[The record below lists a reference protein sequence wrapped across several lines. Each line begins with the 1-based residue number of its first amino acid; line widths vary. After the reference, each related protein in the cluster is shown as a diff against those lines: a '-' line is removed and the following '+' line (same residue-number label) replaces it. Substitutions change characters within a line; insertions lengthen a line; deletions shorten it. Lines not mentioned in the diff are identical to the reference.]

1 MQGAVGKVALLRS
14 RYLQRLE
21 LVLFELERVLV
32 NGNDRIE
39 LFAGCALTR
48 DEPAFLGA
56 LDHERRVELALF
68 GTPVDAPKVGE
79 WVTMRT
85 AANVWG
91 VAGTGLG
98 FSRSL
103 ALRPPSTYDA
113 LVRSER
119 RSHRSLFNAALLG
132 CGDLG
137 EFLDLILDLGLD
149 IGHGLPLLFIIRG
162 ALGILRER
170 LQLILLEPD
179 RLLVHGND
187 RLQLRAGRTC
197 GQSNEAWSAPGGVQR
212 FAERVRVLQRDGGAE
227 KAITWRF
234 VAVVVLP

>member
-1 MQGAVGKVALLRS
+1 MSEWLAGHPTANTIMQGAVGNVALLRS
-14 RYLQRLE
+14 RHLQRLE

-39 LFAGCALTR
+39 LLAGCALTR

-68 GTPVDAPKVGE
+68 GTPVDLPERSAPQVGE
-79 WVTMRT
+79 WVMRT
-85 AANVWG
+85 TRANVWG

-98 FSRSL
+98 ISRSL
-103 ALRPPSTYDA
+103 ALRPPSIYDA

-119 RSHRSLFNAALLG
+119 RSHRSLFSAALLG

-137 EFLDLILDLGLD
+137 EILDLILDLGLD
-149 IGHGLPLLFIIRG
+149 IGHGLPLLFKIRG

-179 RLLVHGND
+179 CLLVHGND

-197 GQSNEAWSAPGGVQR
+197 GQSNEAW
-212 FAERVRVLQRDGGAE
+212 
-227 KAITWRF
+227 
-234 VAVVVLP
+234 

>member
-1 MQGAVGKVALLRS
+1 MGHNA
-14 RYLQRLE
+14 
-21 LVLFELERVLV
+21 
-32 NGNDRIE
+32 NG
-39 LFAGCALTR
+39 CY
-48 DEPAFLGA
+48 P
-56 LDHERRVELALF
+56 
-68 GTPVDAPKVGE
+68 
-79 WVTMRT
+79 
-85 AANVWG
+85 NVWG

-103 ALRPPSTYDA
+103 ALRPPSTYGV
-113 LVRSER
+113 LVRSGR
-119 RSHRSLFNAALLG
+119 RSHRSLVNAALLC

-149 IGHGLPLLFIIRG
+149 VGHGLPLLFIIRG

-212 FAERVRVLQRDGGAE
+212 FAERVRVLQRDRGAE
-227 KAITWRF
+227 EAITWRF